1 MSELF
6 QSARF
11 WWPGILRAL
20 IIVVLAGATVFV
32 AQLEK
37 ITTPDTGAW
46 GWVEWAKF
54 FGPIVVSMMIAL
66 KGFLDDTMQKLRSAH
81 TELWKKGEPLV

>member
-1 MSELF
+1 MAKLF

-20 IIVVLAGATVFV
+20 IIVFLAGATVFV

-37 ITTPDTGAW
+37 ITSDDTVKW
-46 GWVEWAKF
+46 GWVEWSKF
-54 FGPIVVSMMIAL
+54 WGPIIVAKGIAL
-66 KGFLDDTMQKLRSAH
+66 KGFLDDTMQKLRDQHGTMFLSREDA
-81 TELWKKGEPLV
+81 K